1 MNKNKPT
8 YIMYHAHDAYS
19 LLDSCTKSSDYVEL
33 AKENNMP
40 ALSISNHGKPLN
52 WTKKWKQCKE
62 AGIRYMHSVEI
73 YLTEQLEPKVRDNYH
88 TVLIAKNMDGVKEL
102 NSLVSMSCDEEHFY
116 YTNRL
121 SFDEF
126 LNISDNIISTSAC
139 LASPLNKISL
149 ENPYYEKLVQKY
161 TFLEIQPHNHPDQI
175 VFNKRLFDLSKQYNK
190 PLIVGTDT
198 HSSSK
203 YKAECRAV
211 LLKAKH
217 KSYGDEDAFDLSF
230 KTYDELVEMFKVQ
243 DAIPLDE
250 CVKALDNTNLLYDM
264 TEDLELDLSFKYPI
278 LYGSQEEDTRI
289 FNETVERK
297 FKEKCDKGV
306 IPPEQIDAFRDA
318 IDDEMRVF
326 HKLNMD
332 GFMLAQSEIICW
344 CKENGMTI
352 GTARGSVGGSRVAY
366 VSDIIDLNPETWHT
380 VFSRFCNEDREELG
394 DIDIDCIES
403 DRPAIFKYIVERF
416 GTNKTARVAAFGTLQ
431 EKATIDEIGRAL
443 ALEWDD
449 KYKEQNPGMDNPFSL
464 NNIAKIKKDY
474 EEDPESTRLANKT
487 LFYFFDGLLGTVIS
501 QSIHPAGIIISPI
514 TLNDNYGQFNKEG
527 DQCLMLD
534 MEEVH
539 EIGLVKYDFLILKTL
554 QVLRDTCKYLGTNY
568 PNTHEIDWNDQDV
581 WENLTKSPA
590 AIFQFESSFA
600 FDSLRR
606 FRPKNIFDLSLV
618 TASIRPTGASYRD
631 ELLARKTHKN
641 PSAMIDEL
649 LSDSLGFLVYQE
661 QTIAFLQQICG
672 LTGSEADNVR
682 RAIGRKQLDR
692 LEAALPDILNGYCS
706 KSDKPREESEQEAK
720 EFLQVIED
728 SASYQFGYNHSIA
741 YCLISYLCGYY
752 RYYYPLEFITSY
764 LNNAAND
771 DDIRAGTEYAKL
783 ANIRI
788 TMPKWGY
795 SKSEYYYDKEANVIA
810 KGLSSIK
817 YMSKK
822 TTNALY
828 DIANKYKFKNFVDV
842 IKMLTSEAVI
852 DTRQLDILIKI
863 DFFSEFGNQRELLYI
878 VDLFFNLLKKGEA
891 KQIKRDKADE
901 SPIAEIIQKYSSDRN
916 KDGSPSASYKIIDM
930 DMILKEMEACVKKAN
945 MEDLSLTEKVKNFEE
960 VAGYVGYTTGKEEDR
975 RKLFITDLK
984 PLKRKK
990 DGKQFGYSF
999 YTKSIGSGVESR
1011 FTVFNSMYNLIPVS
1025 KGDIVYCKSFSRE
1038 GAFFTMKEYSKIT

>member
-1 MNKNKPT
+1 M
-8 YIMYHAHDAYS
+8 IIYHCHTDYS
-19 LLDSCTKSSDYVEL
+19 LLDSCSKPEEYIEL
-33 AKENNMP
+33 CKQNDIP
-40 ALSISNHGKPLN
+40 AISFSEHGKPLN
-52 WTKKWKQCKE
+52 WTEKWAMCRE

-73 YLTEQLEPKVRDNYH
+73 YLTEQLEPKVRDNFH
-88 TVLIAKNMDGVKEL
+88 TVLIAKNMDGVREL
-102 NSLVSMSCDEEHFY
+102 NKLVSLSCNEDHFY

-139 LASPLNKISL
+139 LASPLNKIST
-149 ENPYYEKLVQKY
+149 ENPYYEKLVKKY

-175 VFNKRLFDLSKQYNK
+175 DFNKRLLELSKRYSK

-198 HSSSK
+198 HSSSQ

-230 KTYDELVEMFKVQ
+230 KTHDELIEMFNIQ
-243 DAIPLDE
+243 NAIPMEE
-250 CVKALDNTNLLYDM
+250 CVKALNNTNLLYDM
-264 TEDLELDLSFKYPI
+264 TEDLELDLSFKYPV

-289 FNETVERK
+289 FSETVERK
-297 FKEKCDKGV
+297 FKEKCDAGI
-306 IPPEQIDAFRDA
+306 IPQEQVEAFREA

-403 DRPAIFKYIVERF
+403 DRPTIFKYIVERF
-416 GTNKTARVAAFGTLQ
+416 GTDKTARVAAFGTLQ

-464 NNIAKIKKDY
+464 SNIAKIKQDY

-501 QSIHPAGIIISPI
+501 QSIHPAGIVISPI
-514 TLNDNYGQFNKEG
+514 TLDDNYGQFNKEG
-527 DQCLMLD
+527 EQCLMLD
-534 MEEVH
+534 MEAVH

-554 QVLRDTCKYLGTNY
+554 QVLRDTCKYLGTAY
-568 PNTHEIDWNDQDV
+568 PSTHEIDWNDQNV

-590 AIFQFESSFA
+590 AIFQFESAFA

-641 PSAMIDEL
+641 PSTMIDEL

-752 RYYYPLEFITSY
+752 RYYHPLEFLTSY
-764 LNNAAND
+764 LNNAANE
-771 DDIRAGTEYAKL
+771 DDIRTGTEYAKL

-795 SKSEYYYDKEANVIA
+795 SKSEYYYDKDANVIA

-828 DIANKYKFKNFVDV
+828 EIANAGNYNNFTDV
-842 IKMLTSEAVI
+842 LQKLTEENII

-878 VDLFFNLLKKGEA
+878 VDIFFNLLKRGEA
-891 KQIKRDKADE
+891 KQIKREKVDD
-901 SPIAEIIQKYSSDRN
+901 SPIADIIKRYSSDKN
-916 KDGSPSASYKIIDM
+916 KNGEPSASYKIIDM
-930 DMILKEMEACVKKAN
+930 SSIIKEVANEVKKAN
-945 MEDLSLTEKVKNFEE
+945 MEDLSLIEKVKNFEE
-960 VAGYVGYTTGKEEDR
+960 VAGYVGYTTGREEDR
-975 RKLFITDLK
+975 RKLFITDIK

-1011 FTVFNSMYNLIPVS
+1011 FTVFNSMYNLIPVK
-1025 KGDIVYCKSFSRE
+1025 KGDIVYCKSFSRD